1 MTPEHICCSVTL
13 TEWTASA
20 QNTDNLSLGKNWGP
34 SYRERDFCSGLEIFH
49 MLKNVQE
56 LKTENL
62 GEADRNKNE
71 WYTVMYD

>member
-1 MTPEHICCSVTL
+1 M
-13 TEWTASA
+13 
-20 QNTDNLSLGKNWGP
+20 
-34 SYRERDFCSGLEIFH
+34 F
-49 MLKNVQE
+49 KNVQE